1 MSRSSK
7 SVESY
12 MPLWIADYLA
22 DTQHLSRDEHG
33 GYLLLLMA
41 YWRKGEALPDD
52 DRKLAAIAN
61 ASPAEWRKLRPVL
74 AEFFQVAD
82 GVWTQKRI
90 EAELARAKAIRA
102 RKTEAGS
109 AGGRAKWAAQ
119 QTHADTRSQ
128 RLAAARAKG
137 THTKAEWLL
146 LVGVCGDLCLRCG
159 EPTAKFVKDHIVP
172 IYKGGS
178 DALSNLQPL
187 CASCNSSKGPEE
199 TDYRP
204 KDWGERLAKCLA
216 ELEQT
221 PAISPSPSPFEPNG
235 SNIDTSPAE
244 PSVDLGAVAEAYNA
258 VASDCG
264 WPLCQALNAQRRA
277 SAKARLAEAGGI
289 DGWRHAMAKA
299 RASPFLRGETGRSAG
314 HENWRP
320 DIDFFLKPKTFT
332 KLMEG
337 GYDGQQGHRTGTAPG
352 RGKPAISPGWM
363 AGALSAIETLESGG
377 VAD

>member
-22 DTQHLSRDEHG
+22 DTQHLTRDEHG
-33 GYLLLLMA
+33 AYLLLLMA
-41 YWRKGEALPDD
+41 YWRKGEPLADD
-52 DRKLAAIAN
+52 DRKLAAIAK
-61 ASPAEWRKLRPVL
+61 ASPAEWRRLRPVL
-74 AEFFQVAD
+74 SEFFQVGD
-82 GVWTQKRI
+82 GVWKQKRVD
-90 EAELARAKAIRA
+90 AELARAKAIRA
-102 RKTEAGS
+102 KRSEAG
-109 AGGRAKWAAQ
+109 
-119 QTHADTRSQ
+119 
-128 RLAAARAKG
+128 AKG
-137 THTKAEWLL
+137 ADGRW
-146 LVGVCGDLCLRCG
+146 
-159 EPTAKFVKDHIVP
+159 
-172 IYKGGS
+172 
-178 DALSNLQPL
+178 Q
-187 CASCNSSKGPEE
+187 
-199 TDYRP
+199 TDDKP
-204 KDWGERLAKCLA
+204 MANAMANAWQND
-216 ELEQT
+216 
-221 PAISPSPSPFEPNG
+221 AISPSPSPFEPNG

-363 AGALSAIETLESGG
+363 AGAVSAIETLESGG

>member
-22 DTQHLSRDEHG
+22 DTQHLTRDEHG
-33 GYLLLLMA
+33 AYLLLLMA
-41 YWRKGEALPDD
+41 YWRKGEPLADD
-52 DRKLAAIAN
+52 DRKLAAIAK
-61 ASPAEWRKLRPVL
+61 ASPAEWRRLRPVL
-74 AEFFQVAD
+74 SEFFQVGD
-82 GVWTQKRI
+82 GVWKQKRVD
-90 EAELARAKAIRA
+90 AELARAKAIRA
-102 RKTEAGS
+102 KRSEAG
-109 AGGRAKWAAQ
+109 
-119 QTHADTRSQ
+119 
-128 RLAAARAKG
+128 AKG
-137 THTKAEWLL
+137 ADGRW
-146 LVGVCGDLCLRCG
+146 
-159 EPTAKFVKDHIVP
+159 
-172 IYKGGS
+172 
-178 DALSNLQPL
+178 Q
-187 CASCNSSKGPEE
+187 
-199 TDYRP
+199 TDDKP
-204 KDWGERLAKCLA
+204 MANAMANAWQND
-216 ELEQT
+216 
-221 PAISPSPSPFEPNG
+221 AISPSPSPFEPNG

-352 RGKPAISPGWM
+352 RGKPAISPGWL
-363 AGALSAIETLESGG
+363 AGAVSAIETLESCG

>member
-22 DTQHLSRDEHG
+22 DTQHLTRDEHG
-33 GYLLLLMA
+33 AYLLLLMA
-41 YWRKGEALPDD
+41 YWRKGEPLADD
-52 DRKLAAIAN
+52 DRKLAAIAK
-61 ASPAEWRKLRPVL
+61 ASPAEWRRLRPVL
-74 AEFFQVAD
+74 SEFFQVGD
-82 GVWTQKRI
+82 GVWKQKRVD
-90 EAELARAKAIRA
+90 AELARAKAIRA
-102 RKTEAGS
+102 KRSEAG
-109 AGGRAKWAAQ
+109 
-119 QTHADTRSQ
+119 
-128 RLAAARAKG
+128 AKG
-137 THTKAEWLL
+137 ADGRW
-146 LVGVCGDLCLRCG
+146 
-159 EPTAKFVKDHIVP
+159 
-172 IYKGGS
+172 
-178 DALSNLQPL
+178 Q
-187 CASCNSSKGPEE
+187 
-199 TDYRP
+199 TDDKP
-204 KDWGERLAKCLA
+204 MANAMANAWQND
-216 ELEQT
+216 
-221 PAISPSPSPFEPNG
+221 AISPSPSPFEPNG

-352 RGKPAISPGWM
+352 RGKPAISPGWL
-363 AGALSAIETLESGG
+363 AGAVSAIETLESGG

>member
-22 DTQHLSRDEHG
+22 DTQHLTRDEHG
-33 GYLLLLMA
+33 AYLLLLMA
-41 YWRKGEALPDD
+41 YWRKGEPLADV
-52 DRKLAAIAN
+52 DRKLAAIAK
-61 ASPAEWRKLRPVL
+61 ASPAEWRRLRPVL
-74 AEFFQVAD
+74 SEFFQVGD
-82 GVWTQKRI
+82 GVWKQKRVD
-90 EAELARAKAIRA
+90 AELARAKAIRA
-102 RKTEAGS
+102 KRSEAG
-109 AGGRAKWAAQ
+109 
-119 QTHADTRSQ
+119 
-128 RLAAARAKG
+128 AKG
-137 THTKAEWLL
+137 ADGRW
-146 LVGVCGDLCLRCG
+146 
-159 EPTAKFVKDHIVP
+159 
-172 IYKGGS
+172 
-178 DALSNLQPL
+178 Q
-187 CASCNSSKGPEE
+187 
-199 TDYRP
+199 TDDKP
-204 KDWGERLAKCLA
+204 MANAMANAWQND
-216 ELEQT
+216 
-221 PAISPSPSPFEPNG
+221 AISPSPSPFEPNG

-352 RGKPAISPGWM
+352 RGKPAISPGWL
-363 AGALSAIETLESGG
+363 AGAVSAIETLESGG